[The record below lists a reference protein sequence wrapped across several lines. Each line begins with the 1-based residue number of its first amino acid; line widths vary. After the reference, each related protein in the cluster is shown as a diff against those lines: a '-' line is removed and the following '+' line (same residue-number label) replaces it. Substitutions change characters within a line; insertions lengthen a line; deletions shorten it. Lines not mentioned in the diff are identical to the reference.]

1 MVLRHGVH
9 KRVACFRVL
18 DEQAPDADRQRPEPT
33 GRRQHGNE
41 ENEHSVVGP
50 FPLARVIVAA
60 GADAGLLRGVVET
73 NGYRIAPQV
82 LH

>member
-1 MVLRHGVH
+1 MKG
-9 KRVACFRVL
+9 ASNS
-18 DEQAPDADRQRPEPT
+18 DAGCT
-33 GRRQHGNE
+33 VGRRQHGNE